1 MKDEKRRHI
10 FSNYLELWRSVSC
23 GKHKVSDRKVQG
35 IHKRGEMTA
44 TDFAK
49 EVRG

>member
-10 FSNYLELWRSVSC
+10 YRAYLELWRSVRR

-44 TDFAK
+44 IDFAK